1 MGVLGFRSLLRYFV
15 HLSSSSLIWGNT
27 LKTSPN
33 GRIATR
39 IFLTCIVVFGV
50 ASCGSSKT
58 SSNNDALPSDGS
70 VKPRTFCETATEA
83 SKVTLGMGEGKSDDI
98 KLYYANQVVAAT
110 NLAGVAPSDI
120 KEVAENLRIS
130 TVELFKII
138 EKFGFDLSKVEAN
151 ASAVKQIGDLDTQ
164 YKLESSDAAM
174 KKYLLEK
181 CGITGAQQNVPTTVS

>member
-1 MGVLGFRSLLRYFV
+1 LLEGITV
-15 HLSSSSLIWGNT
+15 
-27 LKTSPN
+27 KTSPN
-33 GRIATR
+33 SRIVTR
-39 IFLTCIVVFGV
+39 TLLVGAVVFGI
-50 ASCGSSKT
+50 AACGSSE
-58 SSNNDALPSDGS
+58 SSSYDTILPTDGS

-83 SKVTLGMGEGKSDDI
+83 SKVELGTGQGKSDDI

-110 NLAGVAPSDI
+110 NLAAQAPDDI
-120 KEVAENLRIS
+120 KDIAENLRIS

-138 EKFGFDLSKVEAN
+138 EKFGFDLSKVEAD

-181 CGITGAQQNVPTTVS
+181 CGITGTQQGVPTTVA